1 MKPNARIIQ
10 LRKQKALQRRG
21 TRKEKE
27 GEENPKNPFQQ
38 LVDFVNGM
46 KAELTKL
53 SQEVRL
59 AVAQLYQNDQNIK
72 LGMDAAEFNLRT
84 HQKVINA
91 IGLDLADFTT
101 ILSPMT
107 NGKKPLAVEL
117 LDIEIPLTESHP
129 AGTTTTINWPK
140 YHGYVEEEMKAMVEE
155 ARKADLAKRTEQ
167 VKNLEDNGK
176 LQKFKN
182 HIFDTIE
189 KAGEDKDARKA
200 RANAFFNDAYAQI
213 ALVKAEK
220 EYSGAKIDVLIRMI
234 EEEEKRSAGVTT
246 PKEEIGTLA
255 EPPTETDEDTHQFGG

>member
-1 MKPNARIIQ
+1 MKPNARIRQ

-21 TRKEKE
+21 TRKEKA
-27 GEENPKNPFQQ
+27 GEESSPNPFQR
-38 LVDFVNGM
+38 LVDFVNKIGSD
-46 KAELTKL
+46 LRKL

-59 AVAQLYQNDQNIK
+59 TVAQLYQNDQNIK
-72 LGMDAAEFNLRT
+72 AGLDSAEFNLRA

-91 IGLDLADFTT
+91 IAQDVLDYVIYRDPANQLPTRIST
-101 ILSPMT
+101 VSVEKPMT
-107 NGKKPLAVEL
+107 DTTPAHTQVS
-117 LDIEIPLTESHP
+117 LD
-129 AGTTTTINWPK
+129 WVK
-140 YHGYVEEEMKAMVEE
+140 YHGYVEAEMKAMAEE
-155 ARKADLAKRTEQ
+155 ARKVDLAKRLEQ